1 MLVLLEDNLN
11 KGRNYPDTLIYSGFI
26 PLLKTNKKK
35 KILLD
40 FLSK

>member
-1 MLVLLEDNLN
+1 MLVLLEDNL
-11 KGRNYPDTLIYSGFI
+11 KGRNYPDTHIYSSFI

-35 KILLD
+35 NILLD